1 MEASWVRKPAE
12 PSRAFLE
19 NGSRPRPRDVCPP
32 GWTESGGGDGAL
44 ADADALCPTEDN
56 ADGRSRVA
64 RPPWT
69 DSREDERSGNAN
81 RRKSTRVVS
90 SAGRRCS
97 SYEKQIGGL
106 QKLVLRAFCRE
117 LAAVDETVGPRRRSW
132 AELPETLT
140 CRAVRARRTRQG
152 HTVDTPRRVDRMSST
167 NPQGN
172 VEAGHGGRRF
182 GAGRCT
188 P

>member
-1 MEASWVRKPAE
+1 MA
-12 PSRAFLE
+12 
-19 NGSRPRPRDVCPP
+19 
-32 GWTESGGGDGAL
+32 
-44 ADADALCPTEDN
+44 
-56 ADGRSRVA
+56 RS
-64 RPPWT
+64 PWI
-69 DSREDERSGNAN
+69 DSREDERSGNRF
-81 RRKSTRVVS
+81 RRKPMSVVS

-117 LAAVDETVGPRRRSW
+117 LAAVDETVGLRRHSW

-140 CRAVRARRTRQG
+140 CRAVSARRTRQG
-152 HTVDTPRRVDRMSST
+152 RTVDTPRRVDCTSST

-172 VEAGHGGRRF
+172 VEAGYGGRRF